1 MLEGPRR
8 SPSMPFPEVLAAAMA
23 VSLLLLSIAFYMGRQ
38 YEKWRSKCREKDEDE
53 QMHDMGL
60 AKRLEEAEFLIAPKG
75 TVLHLSEECS
85 YLSRTPTL
93 RRIRL
98 CHRCVKNSEQ
108 H

>member
-1 MLEGPRR
+1 
-8 SPSMPFPEVLAAAMA
+8 MPFPEVLAAAMA

-75 TVLHLSEECS
+75 AVLHLSEECS

-93 RRIRL
+93 RRMRL
-98 CHRCVKNSEQ
+98 CHRCAKKSEQ